1 MFTFIIRRMLHSL
14 YVVIAIS
21 LIAFFAIRLTGDPV
35 ALMFG
40 AGEPTRE
47 AIEEIRANLGLDR
60 PLPVQYLSFIQDL
73 ITLDLGISYRSG
85 ESVTSLVMERMP
97 ATLALTFSGILVAL
111 LIAFP
116 VGIISA
122 VKRGTFLDFGGR
134 AFSLFGISFPN
145 FWLGIMLILIFSVTL
160 QWFPASGFNGIEYLV
175 LPSVTLGLI
184 LSGILARLVRSSM
197 LEVLN
202 KQYMNTAR
210 SKGISEWAVIIK
222 HGFRTALIP
231 TVTYIGIQ
239 FGSLLGGTVIIEQ
252 VFSWP
257 GVGRMIVDAI
267 NQRDFPVVQGGVIM
281 LAFLMVMVNLIID
294 LSYAI
299 IDPRIKVGGG
309 KS

>member
-1 MFTFIIRRMLHSL
+1 MLNYIIRRVLHSIF
-14 YVVIAIS
+14 VVIAIS
-21 LIAFFAIRLTGDPV
+21 LIVFIAIRLTGDPV
-35 ALMFG
+35 TLMFG
-40 AGEPTRE
+40 DGEPSTQ
-47 AIEEIRANLGLDR
+47 AIEEIRERLGLNQ
-60 PLPVQYLSFIQDL
+60 PIYLQYITFLKDL
-73 ITLDLGISYRSG
+73 VTFDLGFSYRSG
-85 ESVTSLVMERMP
+85 ENVTTLILERMP
-97 ATLALTFSGILVAL
+97 ATLALTFGGIFVAL

-122 VKRGTFLDFGGR
+122 VKRGTFLDLGGR
-134 AFSLFGISFPN
+134 VFSLLGISFPN
-145 FWLGIMLILIFSVTL
+145 FWLGIMLILVFSVTL
-160 QWFPASGFNGIEYLV
+160 QWFPASGYNGIQYLV
-175 LPSVTLGLI
+175 LPSIALGLI

-197 LEVLN
+197 LEVMN
-202 KQYMNTAR
+202 HQYMNTAR

-267 NQRDFPVVQGGVIM
+267 SQRDFPVVQGGVIM
-281 LAFLMVMVNLIID
+281 LALLMVGVNLIID

-299 IDPRIKVGGG
+299 IDPRIKVGGE

>member
-1 MFTFIIRRMLHSL
+1 MLNFIIRRVIHSI
-14 YVVIAIS
+14 YVVLAIS
-21 LIAFFAIRLTGDPV
+21 LIVFFAVRLTGDPV

-40 AGEPTRE
+40 AGEPTKE
-47 AIEEIRANLGLDR
+47 AIEEIQRSLGLDQ
-60 PLPVQYLSFIQDL
+60 PIHIQYVSFLRDL
-73 ITLDLGISYRSG
+73 VTLDLGISYRSG
-85 ESVTSLVMERMP
+85 ESVTNLVLERMP
-97 ATLALTFSGILVAL
+97 ATLALTFSGIFVAL

-116 VGIISA
+116 VGIFSA
-122 VKRGTFLDFGGR
+122 IKRGTMVDFGGR

-145 FWLGIMLILIFSVTL
+145 FWLGIMFILVFSVHL
-160 QWFPASGFNGIEYLV
+160 QWLPASGFNGIEYLV
-175 LPSVTLGLI
+175 LPALTLGLI

-202 KQYMNTAR
+202 KQYINTAR
-210 SKGISEWAVIIK
+210 SKGISEYNVIIK

-231 TVTYIGIQ
+231 TITYIGIQ

-267 NQRDFPVVQGGVIM
+267 SQRDFPVVQGGVIM
-281 LAFLMVMVNLIID
+281 LAFLMVAVNLIID

-309 KS
+309 N

>member
-1 MFTFIIRRMLHSL
+1 MLNYIIRRVLHSIF
-14 YVVIAIS
+14 VVIAIS
-21 LIAFFAIRLTGDPV
+21 LIVFIAIRLTGDPV
-35 ALMFG
+35 TLMFG
-40 AGEPTRE
+40 DGEPSTK
-47 AIEEIRANLGLDR
+47 AIEEIRERLGLNQ
-60 PLPVQYLSFIQDL
+60 PIYLQYITFLKDL
-73 ITLDLGISYRSG
+73 VTFDLGFSYRSG
-85 ESVTSLVMERMP
+85 ENVTTLILDRMP
-97 ATLALTFSGILVAL
+97 ATLALTFGGIFVAL

-122 VKRGTFLDFGGR
+122 VKRGTFLDLGGR
-134 AFSLFGISFPN
+134 VFSLLGISFPN
-145 FWLGIMLILIFSVTL
+145 FWLGIMLILVFSVTL
-160 QWFPASGFNGIEYLV
+160 QWFPASGYNGIQYLV
-175 LPSVTLGLI
+175 LPSIALGLI

-197 LEVLN
+197 LEVMN
-202 KQYMNTAR
+202 HQYMNTAR

-267 NQRDFPVVQGGVIM
+267 SQRDFPVVQGGVIM
-281 LAFLMVMVNLIID
+281 LALLMVGVNLIID

-299 IDPRIKVGGG
+299 IDPRIKVGGE